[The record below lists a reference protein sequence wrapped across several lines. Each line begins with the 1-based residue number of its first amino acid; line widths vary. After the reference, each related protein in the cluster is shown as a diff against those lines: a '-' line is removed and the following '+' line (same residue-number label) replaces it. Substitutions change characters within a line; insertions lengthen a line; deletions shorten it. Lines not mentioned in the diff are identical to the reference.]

1 MSGST
6 TADRIVDALRTVT
19 DPCCREK
26 GISVVDMGLV
36 DRIDVEDRAARITL
50 VLTSGWCPF
59 AVDLVST
66 VRHTVAAL
74 PDVDTAEVE
83 VAWDTPWD
91 TARLSPQAHA
101 KLRFLPEPVTI
112 ANRDSYLAG
121 VTGGPES
128 KGNIR

>member
-6 TADRIVDALRTVT
+6 TADRIVEALRTVT

-26 GISVVDMGLV
+26 GISVIDIGLV
-36 DRIDVEDRAARITL
+36 DRIDVQHRAARITL

-74 PDVDTAEVE
+74 PDVDDAEVE
-83 VAWDTPWD
+83 VAWDTPWA

-101 KLRFLPEPVTI
+101 KLRFLPEPITI
-112 ANRDSYLAG
+112 ADRDIYLAG
-121 VTGGPES
+121 ITGGPEP
-128 KGNIR
+128 KGTSR